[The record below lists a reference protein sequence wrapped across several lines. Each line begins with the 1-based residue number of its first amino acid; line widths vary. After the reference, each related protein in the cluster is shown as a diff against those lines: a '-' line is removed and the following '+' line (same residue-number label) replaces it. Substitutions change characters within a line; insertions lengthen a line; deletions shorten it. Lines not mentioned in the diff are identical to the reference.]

1 MMLYIVYCI
10 STQDIWAKLIY
21 LTYEKEEEEEIHD
34 YSKHDSF
41 FLIQN
46 INLMKMGPRRFL
58 LVSLFLI
65 FLLSFY
71 FLFSLSEFESLKSI
85 LTMSHLSSLK
95 M

>member
-1 MMLYIVYCI
+1 MMLSIVYCI
-10 STQDIWAKLIY
+10 STQDIWAKLIH
-21 LTYEKEEEEEIHD
+21 LTYKKEEETHN
-34 YSKHDSF
+34 YSKHGSF

-46 INLMKMGPRRFL
+46 ISRMKMGPRRFL

-85 LTMSHLSSLK
+85 LTMSHLSSFK

>member
-1 MMLYIVYCI
+1 MMLSIVYCT

-21 LTYEKEEEEEIHD
+21 LTYEKEEEAHN

-46 INLMKMGPRRFL
+46 ISRMKMGPGRFL

-65 FLLSFY
+65 FFVV
-71 FLFSLSEFESLKSI
+71 FLFLVFPV
-85 LTMSHLSSLK
+85 
-95 M
+95 